1 MCVFCKIINGEIP
14 SYKIYEDDN
23 AIAILDIS
31 QATLGHTLI
40 LPKKHYENILEI
52 PTETLASLASTVK
65 NVTNILQTKLNPEGF
80 NILNNCGLAAG
91 QTVMHFH
98 IHIIPRYNGDD
109 LEIKFN
115 DHGKDFDLKTL
126 HEKLI

>member
-80 NILNNCGLAAG
+80 NILNNCGQAAG

-115 DHGKDFDLKTL
+115 DHGKDFDLKAL